1 MKKGFL
7 YTIGLFG
14 IAGIIGTGVAFAKT
28 DPHAELFRYILTR
41 VQYIQ
46 EEKAK
51 LPEKPIAPNPMKG
64 IYLTAYTITSNWGDD
79 VIDAMLESGGNTVV
93 IDIEHGGGLLTF
105 RPKNELLKSWNPG
118 SDTLNHLPEIIDQ
131 LHEKGLYV
139 MARQVVFNDP
149 YMGKRMPEWRIK
161 NKWGGLY
168 DSRWLDPS
176 LPSVQN
182 YNLLTLKEVAQ
193 LGFDEVQFDYI
204 RFPTHNYYNLDY
216 HYDETKFERADVIND
231 FLKKS
236 RRVADEFGI
245 NIGVDVFGAIVWGG
259 VDWTIVGQNVGEM
272 AEHVDAIYPMVYP
285 SHVSPG
291 YYGHMNPWGAP
302 YGFIFNSVEKFVE
315 KAQGKADIRIWV
327 QGFPLKIPGFGTW
340 FIEEQI
346 NATFDAK
353 GVGYVIWS
361 PGNIYTL
368 SWPAMKIDPKQ
379 EEASE
384 SGTGTTEE
392 SEEVEEVKN

>member
-14 IAGIIGTGVAFAKT
+14 IAGIIGAGVAFAKA
-28 DPHAELFRYILTR
+28 DPHTELFRYILTR
-41 VQYIQ
+41 VQHIQ

-51 LPEKPIAPNPMKG
+51 LPEKPVAPKPMKG
-64 IYLTAYTITSNWGDD
+64 IYLTAYTILSNWGDD
-79 VIDAMLESGGNTVV
+79 VIDAMIESGGNTVV
-93 IDIEHGGGLLTF
+93 IDIEHGEGLLTF
-105 RPKNELLKSWNPG
+105 RPKNELLKGWNPG

-216 HYDETKFERADVIND
+216 HYDETKFERSDVIND

-236 RRVADEFGI
+236 RRVADELGV
-245 NIGVDVFGAIVWGG
+245 NLGVDVFGAIVWGG
-259 VDWTIVGQNVGEM
+259 IDWTIVGQNVGEM

-315 KAQGKADIRIWV
+315 KAQGKEDIRIWV
-327 QGFPLKIPGFGTW
+327 QGFPLKIPRFGTW
-340 FIEEQI
+340 FIEDQI

-353 GVGYVIWS
+353 GTGYVIWS

-368 SWPAMKIDPKQ
+368 SWPAMKIDPKM
-379 EEASE
+379 
-384 SGTGTTEE
+384 
-392 SEEVEEVKN
+392 EEVVVAETEVTEVTE